1 MDGEVQ
7 GRRRRRMHSPAFKA
21 HVLQA
26 CSLPG
31 VSIAAVALSNGLNAN
46 LVRRWL
52 NARDASGGAAMQTSQ
67 LTTSSS
73 WPTGGDRFVAVQL
86 ADRPAEA
93 ADIRLKLRRGPVAM
107 SVSWP
112 SQEAAACGAWLEK
125 WLREWLR

>member
-7 GRRRRRMHSPAFKA
+7 GRRRRRTHSPAFKK

-26 CSLPG
+26 CSQPG

-52 NARDASGGAAMQTSQ
+52 NARDVSGAGAVQTTQ
-67 LTTSSS
+67 LTASAT
-73 WPTGGDRFVAVQL
+73 PTDGDRFVAVQL
-86 ADRPAEA
+86 ADRPAQA
-93 ADIRLKLRRGPVAM
+93 SDIRLELRRGPVAV

-112 SQEAAACGAWLEK
+112 SQEAAGCAAWL
-125 WLREWLR
+125 LEWLR